1 MADHSFDPART
12 GLLIVDLQNDFLHPD
27 GAYARGNQKSADIAA
42 LPERVSAGCQRAEG
56 RRAAGSSRLSS
67 RWCQARRASLSSR
80 RT

>member
-1 MADHSFDPART
+1 MADHCFDPART

-42 LPERVSAGCQRAEG
+42 LPERVCRLPTRFGP
-56 RRAAGSSRLSS
+56 RAAGSSRLSS
-67 RWCQARRASLSSR
+67 RWCPARRASLSSR